1 MAWAGPRPPK
11 NTPCAANTL
20 RSRLLR
26 HLHPVNLQSALTQAR
41 FVDWQR
47 VADGERVVEQRASAK
62 SSGAF
67 STSTVSP
74 VNIRPKANRREHRCV
89 WRKGQGATY
98 EYGSSLQIF
107 FSRMAK
113 LPLAKAYG
121 DRTDWACEV
130 QFSSRRE
137 NLSWKLPSKC
147 AGNGATVALATSPR
161 RGRVSAEAGRGLTV
175 TYTSSK
181 AGNVL
186 KIAAVR
192 S

>member
-1 MAWAGPRPPK
+1 MGQVGISYSVIPWPGQDQARLRTRPARR
-11 NTPCAANTL
+11 TPYTL

-47 VADGERVVEQRASAK
+47 VADGEHVVEQRASAK

-74 VNIRPKANRREHRCV
+74 VNIRPKANRRERRCV

-107 FSRMAK
+107 FSRMAN

-130 QFSSRRE
+130 QFS
-137 NLSWKLPSKC
+137 
-147 AGNGATVALATSPR
+147 
-161 RGRVSAEAGRGLTV
+161 RGLKICRGN
-175 TYTSSK
+175 YTQN
-181 AGNVL
+181 ARETEL
-186 KIAAVR
+186 R
-192 S
+192 LR